1 MNTEHNEKHPS
12 LLGQRRPTRG
22 RLLRL
27 GQITLLCCLVV
38 QTYTLFPNLTRL
50 SQKDIRATSSEPT
63 KEWKDD
69 VWPIRELT
77 PWDISTDFAYPRK
90 FSVDVDE
97 GTWLR
102 LDVHPSSGEIIFD
115 MLGDIYCLP
124 ASAYLNP
131 RFGYNERAR
140 PVLLGVPYDSDPHF
154 SPDGSKFVF
163 RSDAELG
170 VENIWV
176 SNWKGCDNMDLR
188 SGDSEIGRE
197 LSDALL
203 WQKHEE
209 ELLNS
214 GIKESTERKYRR
226 LLREGRADGNPRAE
240 IF

>member
-1 MNTEHNEKHPS
+1 M
-12 LLGQRRPTRG
+12 
-22 RLLRL
+22 
-27 GQITLLCCLVV
+27 
-38 QTYTLFPNLTRL
+38 
-50 SQKDIRATSSEPT
+50 
-63 KEWKDD
+63 
-69 VWPIRELT
+69 WPIRELT

-188 SGDSEIGRE
+188 SGDSEISRG

-240 IF
+240 LF